1 MKIIKLKSN
10 PEKYSCNSYL
20 LLGDWNAINDVNALI
35 DTGSDGFLIDEIENL
50 NTGVGKKRIDMVVFT
65 HNHFDHTGGVNE
77 LVKLYNPQVCSAIK
91 TDYVTRI
98 LKDGELLVLG
108 DRYFEVIHT
117 PGHSSDSIC
126 LYCQQDKILFSGD
139 TPLDIKTDGNSFTE
153 DYFGSISRLAE
164 LKIRTIYPGHGDPI
178 LVNAERMIH
187 HTYLLVKN
195 YLLNKKTT
203 N

>member
-35 DTGSDGFLIDEIENL
+35 DAGSDAYLIDEIENS
-50 NTGVGKKRIDMVVFT
+50 NTGVGKKRIDMVVLT
-65 HNHFDHTGGVNE
+65 HNHFDHIGAVGE
-77 LVKLYNPQVCSAIK
+77 LTKLYNPQICSAIK
-91 TDYVTRI
+91 TNEVTRV

-117 PGHSSDSIC
+117 PGHSGDSIC
-126 LYCQQDKILFSGD
+126 LYCQQEKILFSGD
-139 TPLDIKTDGNSFTE
+139 TPLDIKTEGNSFTE
-153 DYFGSISRLAE
+153 DYFGTISKLAD
-164 LKIRTIYPGHGDPI
+164 LKIKTIYPGHGDPI
-178 LVNAERMIH
+178 NTNAEKMIH

-195 YLLNKKTT
+195 YLSNIKII